1 MNYTELCTNINNL
14 PEPNFLMTEN
24 YNEFDTSSQFF
35 LDSIKTI
42 LEKNNL
48 QDGSYIDFFCGKGE
62 VLKKIKSSFTSTEM
76 LGVNTIAYDNWSD
89 DTIKF
94 YNKDVSQVM
103 KLESCRFNVTMMFNI
118 HESIWPSRPS
128 NPKDSFIN
136 WCKTNSDYLLTN
148 GRPKTKIQ
156 NMTLVD
162 SVSPRKQKYS
172 INLYK

>member
-1 MNYTELCTNINNL
+1 MNYTEFCTNIDNL
-14 PEPNFLMTEN
+14 SDPSTLMTEN
-24 YNEFDTSSQFF
+24 YNEFDTTSQFF

-48 QDGSYIDFFCGKGE
+48 QDGSYIDFFCGKGN
-62 VLKKIKSSFTSTEM
+62 VLKKIKSSFTSTQL
-76 LGVNTIAYDNWSD
+76 LGINTIAYDTWSD

-103 KLESCRFNVTMMFNI
+103 NLESCKFNVTMMFNI
-118 HESIWPSRPS
+118 HESIWPSRGS
-128 NPKDSFIN
+128 NPKDSFIS

-148 GRPKTKIQ
+148 GRPKTKIP

-162 SVSPRKQKYS
+162 SISPRKQKYN

>member
-1 MNYTELCTNINNL
+1 MNYTEFCTNIDNL
-14 PEPNFLMTEN
+14 SDPSTLMTEN
-24 YNEFDTSSQFF
+24 YNEFDTTSQFF

-48 QDGSYIDFFCGKGE
+48 QDGSYIDFFCGKGN
-62 VLKKIKSSFTSTEM
+62 VLKKIKSSFTNTQL
-76 LGVNTIAYDNWSD
+76 LGINTIAYDTWSD

-103 KLESCRFNVTMMFNI
+103 NLESCKFNVTMMFNI
-118 HESIWPSRPS
+118 HESIWPSRGS
-128 NPKDSFIN
+128 NPKDSFIT
-136 WCKTNSDYLLTN
+136 WCKNNTGYLLTN

-162 SVSPRKQKYS
+162 SISPRKQKYN